1 MAVSF
6 IGSSPLESTPMPP
19 APRTLADLVFHVRD
33 GHAARA
39 DLLAI
44 KRLGA
49 VERWSTARFLDQIH
63 AAALALEAR
72 GLRRGDR
79 LAIYAE
85 NCPEWHAVDFACQL
99 LGVVS
104 VPLYPTLPAAQV
116 AAILR
121 DAQAAAVVYSDAD
134 KRAVVSEAH
143 GGGRPALLVAI
154 DDDARAESAGAS
166 TWRELVAQG
175 EALGA
180 GRTLDALAGRV
191 APEDLASLIYTS
203 GTGGD
208 PKGVELSHRAF
219 VENFLAAAAV
229 FPLGPGDLAL
239 SFLPLSHVF
248 ERTADHL
255 FFYRGVP
262 IHYVPVVERVPPALL
277 DVKPTVLPS
286 VPRLYERAYLKI
298 QGQLAKE
305 KPAKRRLF
313 AWALAVG
320 KRALA
325 RREAGRGVGPVL
337 GVQEAVASRLVFA
350 KVRQRFGGRL
360 RFAISGGAPLPR
372 QVGEFFTAMGVT
384 IYQGYGLTETAPVL
398 TANHPAAHRL
408 GSVGRAL
415 PGVQIEIAGDG
426 EILAKTPAL
435 MRGYWRKPEA
445 TAEAIDGRGWFH
457 TGDIGRLDAD
467 GFLFITDR
475 KKDLLVTSGGK
486 NVAPQP
492 LEEALVSTGVVA
504 QAVAVGDR
512 YPYVTA
518 LLVPNFELL
527 AAEFGG
533 DPAALA
539 GDPRLEA
546 RLQAAVETVNGR
558 LAEHERIRRFR
569 VLPRELTIAAGELTP
584 TLKLRRRAIGERY
597 ADTIA
602 SMYLKSQRLDGE

>member
-1 MAVSF
+1 M
-6 IGSSPLESTPMPP
+6 GE
-19 APRTLADLVFHVRD
+19 APRTLAELVFHVRD
-33 GHAARA
+33 AFPPRP

-44 KRLGA
+44 KRRGA
-49 VERWSTARFLDQIH
+49 LDLWSRDRFLDTVH
-63 AAALALEAR
+63 AAARALEAR

-85 NCPEWHAVDFACQL
+85 NCPEWHALDFACQL

-116 AAILR
+116 SGILR
-121 DAQAAAVVYSDAD
+121 DAQASAVVWSDAE
-134 KRAVVSEAH
+134 KRAVLA
-143 GGGRPALLVAI
+143 A
-154 DDDARAESAGAS
+154 
-166 TWRELVAQG
+166 
-175 EALGA
+175 
-180 GRTLDALAGRV
+180 ALAGLRPPLLVSLAEDAPPGEGWSELLREGTALAAGRALDELRGRV
-191 APEDLASLIYTS
+191 AAEDLASLIYTS

-208 PKGVELSHRAF
+208 PKGVELTHRALCA
-219 VENFLAAAAV
+219 NLLAAAAV
-229 FPLGPGDLAL
+229 FPVGPRDLAL

-262 IHYVPVVERVPPALL
+262 IHYVPTVERVPPALL
-277 DVKPTVLPS
+277 EVRPTVLPS

-298 QGQLAKE
+298 QSQLAKE
-305 KPAKRRLF
+305 RPFKRRLF
-313 AWALAVG
+313 GWALDVG

-325 RREAGRGVGPVL
+325 RHEAGRRTGPL
-337 GVQEAVASRLVFA
+337 LAAQRALASRLVFR
-350 KVRQRFGGRL
+350 KVRERFGGRL

-372 QVGEFFTAMGVT
+372 EVGEFFSAMGVT

-398 TANHPAAHRL
+398 SANHPRAHRL

-415 PGVQIEIAGDG
+415 PGVELRIAPDG

-445 TAEAIDGRGWFH
+445 TAEVVDAEGWFH
-457 TGDIGRLDAD
+457 TGDIGHLDAQ

-492 LEEALVSTGVVA
+492 IEEALVSTGAVA

-527 AAEFGG
+527 AHDLGTT
-533 DPAALA
+533 DTAAIA
-539 GDPRLEA
+539 ADPRTAA
-546 RLQAAVETVNGR
+546 RLQSAVDRVNER

-569 VLPRELTIAAGELTP
+569 ILPRDLTVASGELTP
-584 TLKLRRRAIGERY
+584 TLKLRRRSIAERY
-597 ADTIA
+597 GETIA
-602 SMYLKSQRLDGE
+602 SMYLKTQRLDAAE

>member
-1 MAVSF
+1 
-6 IGSSPLESTPMPP
+6 MPE

-33 GHAARA
+33 AHAPRP

-44 KRLGA
+44 KRRG
-49 VERWSTARFLDQIH
+49 VIETWSTARFLDQIH
-63 AAALALEAR
+63 GAALALEAR
-72 GLRRGDR
+72 GMRRGDR

-85 NCPEWHAVDFACQL
+85 NCPEWHAVDFACHL

-116 AAILR
+116 GAILR
-121 DAQAAAVVYSDAD
+121 DAQAAAVVYSDAE
-134 KRAVVSEAH
+134 KRAVLEEASTS
-143 GGGRPALLVAI
+143 GRPPLLVAI
-154 DDDARAESAGAS
+154 DDDARADAAGAA
-166 TWRELVAQG
+166 TWRELALQG
-175 EALGA
+175 EALAG
-180 GRTLDALAGRV
+180 GRTLDGLAGRV
-191 APEDLASLIYTS
+191 ASEDLASLIYTS

-208 PKGVELSHRAF
+208 PKGVELAHRAF

-229 FPLGPGDLAL
+229 FPLGPEDLAL

-277 DVKPTVLPS
+277 DVKPTILPS

-313 AWALAVG
+313 QWALGVG

-325 RREAGRGVGPVL
+325 RREAGRRVGPIL
-337 GVQEAVASRLVFA
+337 GTQEALASRLVFA
-350 KVRQRFGGRL
+350 KVRARFGGRL

-372 QVGEFFTAMGVT
+372 EVGEFFTAMGVT

-398 TANHPAAHRL
+398 TVNHPAAHRL
-408 GSVGRAL
+408 GSVGKPL
-415 PGVQIEIAGDG
+415 PGVEITIAADG

-445 TAEAIDGRGWFH
+445 TAESIDGAGWFH
-457 TGDIGRLDAD
+457 TGDIGRLDGD

-492 LEEALVSTGVVA
+492 IEEALVSTGAVA

-518 LLVPNFELL
+518 LLVPNLELL
-527 AAEFGG
+527 AAELGVA

-539 GDPRLEA
+539 GDPRVAA
-546 RLQAAVETVNGR
+546 RLEGAVEKVNRR

-584 TLKLRRRAIGERY
+584 TLKLRRRAITERY
-597 ADTIA
+597 AETIA
-602 SMYLKSQRLDGE
+602 SMYLKSQRLDG